1 MKSLINLLRIFIN
14 ATLWQKAR
22 ERIGVRC
29 NLLRLLFCFCSS
41 YNKIPSFHEV
51 EVEPKRVSLLRGRL
65 LLPMLLPISLLAGC
79 TSTESDPIRPD
90 SNFYAPVVP
99 EQPDDQVVPTGS
111 LFTKASISSLYSD
124 SKARLI
130 GDIITVNLQESTSAS
145 KNAKN
150 EYGSESTNTLNPITG
165 FGGLPIN
172 LGSKSIQFGMDASND
187 YKGDSKADQS
197 NSLSGSI
204 SVNVLRVYPNGNLMI
219 RGEKWIDLNTGSEYI
234 RLTGVIRQQDIGSDN
249 TIVSTKVAN
258 ARIEYSGT
266 GSFHKGQQPGWFSK
280 FFSSDWWP
288 F

>member
-1 MKSLINLLRIFIN
+1 MKYLILLPLIMLTGC
-14 ATLWQKAR
+14 ATT
-22 ERIGVRC
+22 
-29 NLLRLLFCFCSS
+29 
-41 YNKIPSFHEV
+41 EV
-51 EVEPKRVSLLRGRL
+51 EE
-65 LLPMLLPISLLAGC
+65 
-79 TSTESDPIRPD
+79 PIRD
-90 SNFYAPVVP
+90 SVYYAPIVP
-99 EQPDDQVVPTGS
+99 EAEDDMVVPTGS
-111 LFTKASISSLYSD
+111 LFRKAASNSLYSD
-124 SKARLI
+124 SKARRV

-172 LGSKSIQFGMDASND
+172 LGSKAMQFGLDAEND
-187 YKGDSKADQS
+187 FKGDSKADQS
-197 NSLSGSI
+197 NSLSGNI

-219 RGEKWIDLNTGSEYI
+219 RGEKWIQLNTGSEYI

-249 TIVSTKVAN
+249 TITSTKVAN

-280 FFSSDWWP
+280 FFTSEFWP